1 MKVLYIS
8 QHFESENGLTRP
20 YELAKKLTEDDI
32 EVTMLTGKNMAEKEL
47 DGIQIASTKTNYDH
61 TFAFHKRVLAFLL
74 FVIKSIYLG
83 LKEKNVDVIYA
94 SSAPITVGITA
105 LIVAKI
111 KRVPF
116 IFEVRDV
123 WPDAPIEM
131 GIIRN
136 KTFIKIVRGL
146 EQLLYRNASHIVALS
161 DGIKRNIV
169 LKGIAKSK
177 VSVITNLAHCDKAA
191 QYSVECEKNHIEA
204 QYPELIGKTIALYPG
219 TFGAA
224 NDLSFLL
231 DVATQYP
238 DPNIHYILIGRGKE
252 KEAMAET
259 IRNRELTNIWLLDN
273 MPKAEVFRW
282 MSASDVG
289 IVNLANVPILA
300 AENSSNKFFDFLS
313 LSKPIILNF
322 KGWQDDLLRE
332 NKAGAGFDY
341 DDKVGYYKFLKTM
354 HDHKTEK
361 IEMGERSRVLAES
374 HFDARILKN
383 QFAELIKSYEV
394 SEEYELN

>member
-20 YELAKKLTEDDI
+20 YELAKKLTEEGTD
-32 EVTMLTGKNMAEKEL
+32 VTMLTGKNMVEKEL
-47 DGIQIASTKTNYDH
+47 DGIQIVSTRTSYDH
-61 TFAFHKRVLAFLL
+61 TFAFHKRLFAFFL
-74 FVIKSIYLG
+74 FVIKSIYFG
-83 LKEKNVDVIYA
+83 LKEKNVDLIYA

-105 LIVAKI
+105 LIISKI

-116 IFEVRDV
+116 LFEVRDV

-136 KTFIKIVRGL
+136 KVCIKLIRGL
-146 EQLLYRNASHIVALS
+146 EKMLYQYASHVVALS
-161 DGIKRNIV
+161 AGIKRNIV
-169 LKGIAKSK
+169 LKGIDKNK
-177 VSVITNLAHCDKAA
+177 VSVITNLAHCDKASR
-191 QYSVECEKNHIEA
+191 YVSECERNHIEM

-231 DVATQYP
+231 DVATQHP
-238 DPNIHYILIGRGKE
+238 DSNIHYILIGRGKE
-252 KEAMAET
+252 KAAIAEA
-259 IRNRELTNIWLLDN
+259 IKQRGLTNIWLLDN
-273 MPKAEVFRW
+273 MSKVEVFKW

-322 KGWQDDLLRE
+322 KGWQDDLLQE
-332 NKAGAGFDY
+332 YNAGAGFDY
-341 DDKVGYYKFLKTM
+341 DDKAGYYTFLKAI
-354 HDHKTEK
+354 HSDKTK
-361 IEMGERSRVLAES
+361 ALAMGKRARILAET

-394 SEEYELN
+394 NEGYELN